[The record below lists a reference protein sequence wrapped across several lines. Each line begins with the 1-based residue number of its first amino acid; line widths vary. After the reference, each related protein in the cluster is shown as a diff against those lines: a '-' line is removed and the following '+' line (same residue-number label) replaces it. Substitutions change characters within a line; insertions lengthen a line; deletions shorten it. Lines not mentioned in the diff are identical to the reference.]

1 MILSHTKEKY
11 VSEGEYRKWA
21 ILHPQIASLIRSGQ
35 NLYGVLQRIMP
46 EINQELDNVAA
57 VSNALLDQIPQA
69 LTGVP
74 PQLRAQVTE
83 LADATKQLTAIMQ
96 SITPRLRW
104 AMFVTTHRFHFD
116 AGPTV
121 I

>member
-1 MILSHTKEKY
+1 MKGYIENGTN
-11 VSEGEYRKWA
+11 VSL

-35 NLYGVLQRIMP
+35 NLYGILQRIMP

-57 VSNALLDQIPQA
+57 VSNALLSQIPQA
-69 LTGVP
+69 PVP

-83 LADATKQLTAIMQ
+83 LADATKQLAALVQ

-104 AMFVTTHRFHFD
+104 AILFVRIPKQISLISH
-116 AGPTV
+116 
-121 I
+121 